1 MKVEKLNTM
10 TGGWFIGDFMPT
22 LLPTQDVEVAVKK
35 YNAGQY
41 ENKHFHKIAKEF
53 TVIITGVVEI
63 LGQKYNEGDIIVVDP
78 FESIDFKALTDV
90 TTLVVKIPGAK
101 NDKYIL

>member
-22 LLPTQDVEVAVKK
+22 LLPTQNVEVAVKK

-63 LGQKYNEGDIIVVDP
+63 LGQKCNAKSLQGN
-78 FESIDFKALTDV
+78 LT
-90 TTLVVKIPGAK
+90 TTQCRTSPAPHQPHFAGKSACR
-101 NDKYIL
+101 

>member
-10 TGGWFIGDFMPT
+10 TGGWFIGDFLPT
-22 LLPTQDVEVAVKK
+22 LLPTQNVEVAVKK
-35 YNAGQY
+35 YFAGQY

-53 TVIITGVVEI
+53 TVIIIGVVEI
-63 LGQKYNEGDIIVVDP
+63 LGQKYNEGDIIVVEP
-78 FESIDFKALTDV
+78 YESIDFKALTDV

>member
-1 MKVEKLNTM
+1 
-10 TGGWFIGDFMPT
+10 
-22 LLPTQDVEVAVKK
+22 
-35 YNAGQY
+35 
-41 ENKHFHKIAKEF
+41 
-53 TVIITGVVEI
+53 VVEI

>member
-10 TGGWFIGDFMPT
+10 TGGWFIGDFLPT
-22 LLPTQDVEVAVKK
+22 LLPTQNVEVAVKK

-41 ENKHFHKIAKEF
+41 ENEHFHKIAKEF
-53 TVIITGVVEI
+53 TVIISGVVEI